1 MARSIGPGSRAA
13 WYVVAAVGLLV
24 IVLVFAL
31 GLFKRLDAAD
41 DLVNDAR
48 PAFTE
53 ERVQG
58 DVAGINMVSSIVD
71 TADPITTPSGG
82 AAGEVPML
90 IAFVSGE
97 TGLPPA
103 QVQAQLQQNFPHTA
117 ALLEAIPLSAVTA
130 ELPKLI
136 AFLSE
141 ELGISQQQVLAA
153 LQQSF
158 PGLAQSITALP
169 KVTGGW
175 DQVPGTA
182 GFTRFDGQPI
192 RTVPDVRDYFK
203 DDLIPAVAAQQ
214 GNFQKLD
221 DLPGGPTAIPPLLLV
236 LGVGV
241 LGFGLWMA
249 MPGQADARRRPIA
262 WIVVTAAGLIV
273 VVLVVGVIQA
283 FSRLDAGQDVIDGL
297 KPAFTEERVQGN
309 VAGINMVS
317 SIVDVADP
325 ITTPSGGAAGEVPK
339 LVAFLSDQTGL
350 PPAQVQALLQQ
361 NFPHTAA
368 LLEAIPLSA
377 VTAELPRLIAFL
389 SEELGI
395 SQQQVLAALQQS
407 FPGLAQSIT
416 ALPKVTGGWDQV
428 PGTEN

>member
-1 MARSIGPGSRAA
+1 
-13 WYVVAAVGLLV
+13 
-24 IVLVFAL
+24 
-31 GLFKRLDAAD
+31 
-41 DLVNDAR
+41 
-48 PAFTE
+48 
-53 ERVQG
+53 
-58 DVAGINMVSSIVD
+58 
-71 TADPITTPSGG
+71 
-82 AAGEVPML
+82 
-90 IAFVSGE
+90 
-97 TGLPPA
+97 
-103 QVQAQLQQNFPHTA
+103 
-117 ALLEAIPLSAVTA
+117 
-130 ELPKLI
+130 
-136 AFLSE
+136 
-141 ELGISQQQVLAA
+141 VLAA

-169 KVTGGW
+169 KVTAGW

-192 RTVPDVRDYFK
+192 RTVPDVRDYFRE
-203 DDLIPAVAAQQ
+203 DLIPSVAAQQ

-273 VVLVVGVIQA
+273 VVLVVGIIQA

-297 KPAFTEERVQGN
+297 KPAFTEERVQGD

-317 SIVDVADP
+317 SIVDMADP

-368 LLEAIPLSA
+368 LLQAIPLSA
-377 VTAELPRLIAFL
+377 VTAELPKLIAFL

-416 ALPKVTGGWDQV
+416 ALPKVTAGWDQV
-428 PGTEN
+428 PGTENLTRFNGEPVGNVPQVRDYFAGDVVPVLERQQQEFEDTADPFPDLNVFPPLLLGVGILVILYGALMTLWAAVQLRREATAGPPARGPAVRPGGGPSSDGASAVAAGDREGREKVGAPS